1 MSEDKF
7 EEVKD
12 KAIDEDCEVKDG
24 KAVEKIN
31 PIKHPFKA
39 AKAFKEKH
47 PRVCAGMTLA
57 AIVAVLIYVYKKGYD
72 ANAKIFEG
80 AKADADIPAAD
91 PELIETNSETTE
103 VPETTEAAETVNVQ

>member
-1 MSEDKF
+1 MSKDKF

-12 KAIDEDCEVKDG
+12 KAVDKDREVKYG
-24 KAVEKIN
+24 KAVWRIN

-39 AKAFKEKH
+39 AKAFKWYH
-47 PRVCAGMTLA
+47 PRICAGMTLA

-72 ANAKIFEG
+72 ANAKIFEE
-80 AKADADIPAAD
+80 AKADTDIPAAD
-91 PELIETNSETTE
+91 PELTETNSDTTE

>member
-1 MSEDKF
+1 ML

-12 KAIDEDCEVKDG
+12 KAVDEDCEVKDG
-24 KAVEKIN
+24 KAIEKIN

-57 AIVAVLIYVYKKGYD
+57 AIVTVLIYVYKKGFD
-72 ANAKIFEG
+72 ANAKIFVFEG

-91 PELIETNSETTE
+91 PELIETNSDMTE